1 MQHSAFKHRVLYLSY
16 DGMTDPLGQSQV
28 IPYLKGLRALGH
40 QITLVS
46 FEKSERYE
54 SKREYIY
61 RELQEA
67 GISWIPLLYT
77 KNPPVVSTVL
87 DLLKLRRISKKLHL
101 KNQFTLVHCRSYLTA
116 LVGLHLKRVYGLKFL
131 FDMRGFWADERVEG
145 GIWNLQNPLFR
156 WIYRF
161 FKKKE
166 VLLLEKADH
175 VISLT
180 HRAKEEILSWQKLTN
195 KPSITV
201 IPCCVDLERFNPER
215 VDGRTVNQ
223 LRATLTITEGSVV
236 LGYVGSIG
244 TWYMLPEM
252 MDYFKAFRSYFPSAI
267 FLFVSQ
273 ENPETILRLAA
284 SKGIPASAIR
294 IKACTHDEVPL
305 YISLMH
311 RSIFFIK
318 PSYSKMA
325 SSPTKQGEL
334 MAMGIPIVCNAGV
347 GDTDHIVKTYRS
359 GFVLEHLNDKAYAT
373 QLSVPHSFDKL
384 ELINGANAYFS
395 LKEGVRSYQAV
406 YLSLAGVE

>member
-1 MQHSAFKHRVLYLSY
+1 MEKSPHKHRVLYLSY

-28 IPYLKGLRALGH
+28 IPYLKGLRELGH

-46 FEKSERYE
+46 FEKSDRYE
-54 SKREYIY
+54 SKGDYIKKA
-61 RELQEA
+61 LQEA
-67 GISWIPLLYT
+67 GIAWHPLHYT

-87 DLLKLRRISKKLHL
+87 DLLKLRRISRTLHL

-116 LVGLHLKRVYGLKFL
+116 LVGLHLKRAFGLKFL

-145 GIWNLQNPLFR
+145 GIWNLKNPLFR
-156 WIYRF
+156 WIYRY

-166 VLLLEKADH
+166 VLLLEQADH

-180 HRAKEEILSWQKLTN
+180 HRAKEEMVSWQMPTCM
-195 KPSITV
+195 PSITV
-201 IPCCVDLERFNPER
+201 IPCCVDLERFNPQRIEEAK
-215 VDGRTVNQ
+215 VNQ
-223 LRATLTITEGSVV
+223 LREKLKITKDSAV

-244 TWYMLPEM
+244 TWYLLPEM
-252 MDYFKAFRSYFPSAI
+252 MDYFNVYRSYVPSAI

-284 SKGIPASAIR
+284 SKGIPSSAIR
-294 IKACTHDEVPL
+294 IKACTHDEVPM

-334 MAMGIPIVCNAGV
+334 MAMGIPVVCNAGV

-359 GFVLEHLNDKAYAT
+359 GSVLENLNDSSYTA
-373 QLSVPHSFDKL
+373 QLSDPLIFDRL
-384 ELINGANAYFS
+384 ELIQGAEAYFS

-406 YLSLAGVE
+406 YLSLAREA